1 MSKPCLF
8 ALLTLFAACRPAFDP
23 VDPALCAGTLPTASC
38 GPGCRLLR
46 QEAGGSWL
54 PRTLNQTPLELT
66 REVSTTGWRTRA
78 RITGP
83 SVGVG
88 PSSLTSPL
96 TVNEVLAASGG
107 EVLFKTG
114 PVIASLDAAT
124 GDVSQLVTTRGL
136 PFRWA
141 AGPAGGLFVVSGRS
155 ISPSAPRHGERVVS
169 LPAALPLVAAPARA
183 PLPTDLASGV
193 IFIPTSSGLFS
204 FQPRAASPLTL
215 LAAGTFTSVALLG
228 GEVYASRC
236 EPLAS
241 TPSLRSGLQV
251 EGIAVIPLD
260 APCDILRAPLGSTN
274 AFVTIATQPGVVELL
289 PKGDRLLARS
299 AFELTSLTR
308 TGDRV
313 LLYAAAK
320 PVDASLASEPVI
332 GPLEGATATPSFRS
346 GVCLVSL
353 DEKKGT
359 TLEAP
364 RSPLEL
370 ETGLVRVSAV
380 PAN

>member
-23 VDPALCAGTLPTASC
+23 VDPALCAGKRPTASC

-46 QEAGGSWL
+46 QEATGRL
-54 PRTLNQTPLELT
+54 PRTLNQTPLEFT
-66 REVSTTGWRTRA
+66 REVSPTGWRTLA
-78 RITGP
+78 PTTPGP
-83 SVGVG
+83 SVGI
-88 PSSLTSPL
+88 TSPL
-96 TVNEVLAASGG
+96 TVNEVLGASGD

-114 PVIASLDAAT
+114 PVIASLDATT
-124 GDVSQLVTTRGL
+124 GDVSRLVTTTGL

-141 AGPAGGLFVVSGRS
+141 VGPGGGFFVVSGRS
-155 ISPSAPRHGERVVS
+155 ISPSAPKHGEHVVT
-169 LPAALPLVAAPARA
+169 LPAAPPLVAAPPRA

-204 FQPRAASPLTL
+204 FQPNASSPLTL
-215 LAAGTFTSVALLG
+215 LAAGAFTSVALLG

-236 EPLAS
+236 EPMAS
-241 TPSLRSGLQV
+241 TASSQL
-251 EGIAVIPLD
+251 EATAVIPLD
-260 APCDILRAPLGSTN
+260 APCEILRAPLGSTN
-274 AFVTIATQPGVVELL
+274 AFVTIAKQPGVVELL

-308 TGDRV
+308 SGDRV
-313 LLYAAAK
+313 LLYAVTR
-320 PVDASLASEPVI
+320 PVEASLASEPVI

-346 GVCLVSL
+346 GVCVVSL

-359 TLEAP
+359 TLEEPAN
-364 RSPLEL
+364 PLEL
-370 ETGLVRVSAV
+370 DMGLVRVSAV